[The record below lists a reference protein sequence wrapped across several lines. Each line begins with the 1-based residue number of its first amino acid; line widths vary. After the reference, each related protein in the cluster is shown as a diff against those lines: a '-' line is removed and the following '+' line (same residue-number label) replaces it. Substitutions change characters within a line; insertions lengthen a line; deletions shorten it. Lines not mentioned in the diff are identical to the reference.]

1 VDCFDR
7 SKIDKLVEK
16 LNSSKGVFRSALS
29 QNMNM
34 RTVPQII
41 FIKDSAIDRSLAIE
55 NAFKGIK

>member
-1 VDCFDR
+1 
-7 SKIDKLVEK
+7 
-16 LNSSKGVFRSALS
+16 
-29 QNMNM
+29 MNM